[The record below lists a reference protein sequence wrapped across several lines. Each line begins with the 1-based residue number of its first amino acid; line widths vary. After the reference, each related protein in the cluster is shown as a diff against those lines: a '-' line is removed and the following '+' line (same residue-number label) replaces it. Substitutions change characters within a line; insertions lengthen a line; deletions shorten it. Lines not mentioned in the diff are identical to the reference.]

1 MLFSND
7 RFVYLCMFHLL
18 IISQVGGSGLFELE
32 LRYFQN
38 EKNIDHNERC
48 CSGKATE
55 LGKCIGT
62 CKTRFRA
69 CLKHYQATI
78 DTTSPCTFGDVI
90 TPVLEGTSL
99 NFTAISATTKDFE
112 NPLRFPFEF
121 GWPVSNARLY
131 FSKITFIKVSFY

>member
-1 MLFSND
+1 MADVAVKQILM
-7 RFVYLCMFHLL
+7 VA
-18 IISQVGGSGLFELE
+18 GSGLFELE

-38 EKNIDHNERC
+38 EKSIDYNERC
-48 CSGKATE
+48 CSGKADT
-55 LGKCIGT
+55 LGRCIGT

-90 TPVLEGTSL
+90 TPVLEGTAL
-99 NFTAISATTKDFE
+99 NFTAITGTPEGFV

-121 GWPVSNARLY
+121 HWPPG
-131 FSKITFIKVSFY
+131 KIYVK